1 MRLSSFLGRRLIGL
15 PHGLLL
21 CAALACGSVAGGQGV
36 GYWHTSGDRILD
48 ANDRQVR
55 ITGINWYGFES
66 GNATVGGLYAQDY
79 KSVLR
84 TLKAQGFNA
93 IRIPLSS
100 QMIESPGMN
109 LNIAYSN
116 NEGPINTDLIS
127 LNSMQVLD
135 RIVAYSGSLGL
146 KVILDHHRSEAGNSA
161 EGNGLWYTKDYPESA
176 WIGDWTA
183 LASRYLGNSTVIG
196 FDLHNEPHSVSG
208 GGACWDCGGSN
219 DWHLAAERAGNAVLS
234 VNPKLLV
241 FVEGVDAYQGDS
253 YWWGGNLEGVQNSPI
268 ELAVAHQLVYS
279 AHEYGPHESTQPWF
293 TANTTYATLS
303 STWTKHWAYI
313 SQKKIAPVWLGEFG
327 TTNIASDLQDDAAG
341 SQGQWFQSLMAYLD
355 ADRNLNWSYW
365 AVNGEDNYGLLPNG
379 YSNAPAS
386 PVKLAMLVSS
396 QKSSREAKQVRVSTA
411 PESSPGS
418 GSGGGIAWALVGG
431 SGLTCALFY
440 GKNQSDAEGLARA
453 EEEQDDWWHSVKSPV
468 SPGVSPVLKI
478 AAASSSQITLSWL
491 PSRMAGATY
500 GLYVGTRPDSIGN
513 VIATGLTS
521 TSYLVTKLR
530 ASTGYFFVVTVDEP
544 GFHAA
549 ASNVVM
555 SMTEAVFSKA
565 DIEGENL
572 TRND

>member
-1 MRLSSFLGRRLIGL
+1 MGL

-21 CAALACGSVAGGQGV
+21 CAALACGGAAGAQGA
-36 GYWHTSGDRILD
+36 GYWHTSGDRILG

-100 QMIESPGMN
+100 QMIESPGTS
-109 LNIAYSN
+109 LDIADTN
-116 NEGPINTDLIS
+116 GEGPINTDLIG

-146 KVILDHHRSEAGNSA
+146 KVILDHHRSEAGNGA
-161 EGNGLWYTKDYPESA
+161 EENGLWYTKNYPESA

-208 GGACWDCGGSN
+208 GGACWDCGGAN

-241 FVEGVDAYQGDS
+241 FVEGVDSYRGDS
-253 YWWGGNLEGVQNSPI
+253 YWWGGNLEGVQNSPV

-279 AHEYGPHESTQPWF
+279 AHEYGPHESAQPWF
-293 TANTTYATLS
+293 TANTTYGSLS
-303 STWTKHWAYI
+303 STWSKHWAYI

-327 TTNIASDLQDDAAG
+327 TTNIASDMQDDAAG
-341 SQGQWFQSLMAYLD
+341 SQGQWFQSLVAYLD

-365 AVNGEDNYGLLPNG
+365 AVNGEDNYGLLANSYG
-379 YSNAPAS
+379 NAPAS
-386 PVKLAMLVSS
+386 QVKLSMLASS
-396 QKSSREAKQVRVSTA
+396 HQMLADAKSARVSEA
-411 PESSPGS
+411 SS
-418 GSGGGIAWALVGG
+418 GSGNGGGVAWALVGG
-431 SGLTCALFY
+431 SGLTFVLFY
-440 GKNQSDAEGLARA
+440 GKNQSDAERVARA
-453 EEEQDDWWHSVKSPV
+453 EEGRDDWWHSSKLPTA
-468 SPGVSPVLKI
+468 PGVPPVLKI

-491 PSRMAGATY
+491 PSPMAGATY
-500 GLYVGTRPDSIGN
+500 GLYMGTSSDSIGN
-513 VIATGLTS
+513 VIETGLAS
-521 TSYLVTKLR
+521 TSYLVTKLH
-530 ASTGYFFVVTVDEP
+530 ASTDYCFVVKVEAP
-544 GFHAA
+544 GFDAA
-549 ASNVVM
+549 TSNVVT
-555 SMTEAVFSKA
+555 STTEAVFSQA
-565 DIEGENL
+565 DLEGEILAAHEKLASGDHL
-572 TRND
+572 TAGRN